1 MKKNFALFVFN
12 LIKIIFFTNVSKY
25 VNYVREKLVKK
36 RHRLSPIQR
45 PPFGLW
51 VCLRNN
57 GFYVEFICLKV

>member
-1 MKKNFALFVFN
+1 M
-12 LIKIIFFTNVSKY
+12 IFFTNVSKY

-51 VCLRNN
+51 VCLRNK
-57 GFYVEFICLKV
+57 GVYVEFICLKV